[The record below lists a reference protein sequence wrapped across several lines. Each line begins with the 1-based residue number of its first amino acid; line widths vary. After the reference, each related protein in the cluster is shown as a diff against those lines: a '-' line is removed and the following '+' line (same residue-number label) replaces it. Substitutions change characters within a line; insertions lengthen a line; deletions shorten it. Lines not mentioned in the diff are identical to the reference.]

1 MTRED
6 ILVKTFLELADTL
19 VSDFDIVDVTQTLV
33 ERCFELFGAA
43 AGVLIS
49 DGDGN
54 LRVFSTSSDQLRI
67 VELFEV
73 QAHEGPCLDCYRRGL
88 PVINQNLA
96 RARGQWTRF
105 VPVALGAGF
114 QSVHAVPIRLREQV
128 VGALSV
134 FRSDP
139 GPLDPTDVVI
149 AQGFADAIAIAIL
162 QTRALKDAQSLAGQ
176 LQDALDSRV
185 LIEQAKGMLAE
196 RANESVSEAFIRLR
210 RYARGHNEKLSA
222 VSEAIVEGSLSLNE
236 LVH

>member
-1 MTRED
+1 VTRED

-139 GPLDPTDVVI
+139 GPLDPIDVVI

>member
-1 MTRED
+1 
-6 ILVKTFLELADTL
+6 
-19 VSDFDIVDVTQTLV
+19 
-33 ERCFELFGAA
+33 
-43 AGVLIS
+43 
-49 DGDGN
+49 
-54 LRVFSTSSDQLRI
+54 
-67 VELFEV
+67 
-73 QAHEGPCLDCYRRGL
+73 
-88 PVINQNLA
+88 
-96 RARGQWTRF
+96 
-105 VPVALGAGF
+105 
-114 QSVHAVPIRLREQV
+114 V